1 MWKVRFG
8 LYSVEE
14 THLFVPVLVLGLSA
28 AARPPGGSDIPGDDR
43 DLMQWHVHPSRPM
56 EFSQTQKPAQQ
67 QHDGENH

>member
-56 EFSQTQKPAQQ
+56 
-67 QHDGENH
+67 